1 MRIDLPLCGLDSC
14 RYSFDGNCISKPRY
28 QGCEFAYF
36 KRLEAADRLI
46 VLPCKVGDTVWVCWF
61 GNDETNSKPSVY
73 DFTVETEPMCIL
85 VKDLWGIKFF
95 ATKEEAEAKLKELK
109 GE

>member
-46 VLPCKVGDTVWVCWF
+46 LLPCERVYYIVDITNPKLAMIMSKRTSELRVYEIERI
-61 GNDETNSKPSVY
+61 DEAGYYWS
-73 DFTVETEPMCIL
+73 
-85 VKDLWGIKFF
+85 
-95 ATKEEAEAKLKELK
+95 TKEKAEAKLKELK